1 MSNQNHAAA
10 PATRLL
16 LALVAATALLAPLY
30 GQDYPKAEID
40 NGTIKAGLYLPDA
53 EKGSYRATRF
63 DWSGIIYS
71 LEFKGHQYFGMWRPK
86 HDPLAS
92 DAITGPAESFDTDG
106 AGLGYAEAA
115 PGGQFIRIG
124 VGVVEKPEERAFSAL
139 KTYKVIDPGKWKVS
153 QGKNWIEFQQTLTS
167 KIGYA
172 YVYIKRVTLV
182 EGKPELVIT
191 HSLKNTGNQLI
202 STTQFNHNFFV
213 MDGKVSGPGI
223 TVKFPFDLKVVG
235 DFRGML
241 EGKGRE
247 LTYLKELTG
256 NQSAQSL
263 LQGYGDT
270 AKDHEIV
277 IENKLA
283 GAGVKITGDKSLV
296 RLNFSTRKE
305 TVCPEPYIQLRIPSG
320 KAEKWETRYQ
330 FYTLN

>member
-1 MSNQNHAAA
+1 MSNRNLAAA

-16 LALVAATALLAPLY
+16 LALVIATALLAPLY

-40 NGTIKAGLYLPDA
+40 NGVVKAGLYLPDA

-71 LEFKGHQYFGMWRPK
+71 LEFKGHQYFGMWYPK
-86 HDPLAS
+86 HDPLVN

-115 PGGQFIRIG
+115 AGGHFIRIG
-124 VGVVEKPEERAFSAL
+124 VGVVEKPEERAFSAF
-139 KTYKVIDPGKWKVS
+139 KTYTVIDPGKWKVS
-153 QGKNWIEFQQTLTS
+153 RGKNWIEFQQTLTS

-172 YVYIKRVTLV
+172 YVYTKRVTLV
-182 EGKPELVIT
+182 EGKPELVIGHT
-191 HSLKNTGNQLI
+191 LKNTGNQLI

-213 MDGKVSGPGI
+213 MDGKASGPGI

-235 DFRGML
+235 DFTGML

-247 LTYLKELTG
+247 LTYLKEFTG
-256 NQSAQSL
+256 NQSAQSI

-277 IENKLA
+277 IENRLA
-283 GAGVKITGDKSLV
+283 GAGVKITGDKPLV
-296 RLNFSTRKE
+296 RINFSTRRE

-320 KAEKWETRYQ
+320 KTEKWETRYQ
-330 FYTLN
+330 FYTLD